1 MESRLKMTAAFK
13 RHELPL
19 AYSMI
24 ETARRIKP
32 RRDGGHTYQH
42 YFLYWTAF
50 NQIYTTIAHR
60 AGYRTRIKKNEDGT
74 ILTTPN
80 GHVNIPA
87 VEIVSEKEQIHLALQ
102 EFDDHLED
110 ALILHTSTQYFV
122 DRTPYWGGIKIE
134 MDAFGQR
141 LNGVIHVNHTSNSQ
155 QPVWSPIDTQYYQKY
170 LQNHDDQEIK
180 GFLTRQIVDLL
191 YTVRENFMQGGDKL
205 DDANDLS
212 VVEHALPMLE
222 LIVKSFL
229 H

>member
-1 MESRLKMTAAFK
+1 MTTVFK

-19 AYSMI
+19 ATTMI

-50 NQIYTTIAHR
+50 NNIYTTIAHR
-60 AGYRTRIKKNEDGT
+60 SGYRTQVIKNEDGT

-87 VEIVSEKEQIHLALQ
+87 VEIVGEKEQIHLALL
-102 EFDDHLED
+102 EFGGELKDE
-110 ALILHTSTQYFV
+110 LILHNSTRYFV
-122 DRTPYWGGIKIE
+122 GRTPYWEGIPVE
-134 MDAFGQR
+134 LDAFGQR
-141 LNGVIHVNHTSNSQ
+141 LNGVIRINHTSSSQ
-155 QPVWSPIDTQYYQKY
+155 YPVWSPIDFQYYQEY
-170 LQNHDDQEIK
+170 LQNPGDPGIRD
-180 GFLTRQIVDLL
+180 FLARQIVDLL
-191 YTVRENFMQGGDKL
+191 HTVRENFMQGGKKL

-229 H
+229 